1 MHIKWVSQD
10 QTVNK
15 EYYLAVLKRFRKKM
29 RKKRPQL
36 WSRGEWWFRQDNAPC
51 HRSLLVTKWKADRGM
66 KTVWHPPYSPDLAP
80 CDFFLFPRM
89 KDSLRKVRFHTTE
102 ELKQASKKYLK
113 RLLKKGFKKV
123 FRDWK
128 RRMKKFVDA

>member
-1 MHIKWVSQD
+1 MHIKWVSRGL
-10 QTVNK
+10 TVNK
-15 EYYLAVLKRFRKKM
+15 DYYLAVLKQFREKEEA
-29 RKKRPQL
+29 
-36 WSRGEWWFRQDNAPC
+36 SAVEGWFHQDNAPC
-51 HRSLLVTKWKADRGM
+51 HWSMLVTNWKADKGM

-89 KDSLRKVRFHTTE
+89 KDSLRRVRFHSAE

-123 FRDWK
+123 FQDWK
-128 RRMKKFVDA
+128 RRMKKFVDV